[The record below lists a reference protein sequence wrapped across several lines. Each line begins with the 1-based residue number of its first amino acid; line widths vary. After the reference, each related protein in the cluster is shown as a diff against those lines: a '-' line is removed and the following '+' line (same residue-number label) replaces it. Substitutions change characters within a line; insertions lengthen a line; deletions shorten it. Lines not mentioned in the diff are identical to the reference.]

1 MEKCCSFFDS
11 TIRDGSHAVKHQLTM
26 ENIQA
31 YCRGVDAAGLDVVI
45 VGHGNGLGAS
55 TLQTGLS
62 LLSDHEMLTCAKEN
76 LKRTKLGAFLIPGY
90 GTIKEDILPAMECGA
105 ELFCIASHCTEA
117 NVTRQHIEYV
127 RSQGKEPYGVLM
139 MYHMASTEIIV
150 EQARKM
156 QEYGA
161 LGVIIMDSAGA
172 SVPSIVRKTICSLK
186 DKLEI
191 KIGFH
196 PHNNLGLAVSN
207 ALLALDCGADIID
220 ATVRGFG
227 AGAGNCQLEALAA
240 ALQKEGIETGLD
252 LYKLLDVSEDIV
264 KDIWPNGC
272 GLSALSIVS
281 GLSGVFSSFSTHVLN
296 ASKRFHVDPRDV
308 FIELGKYKVVGGQED
323 VVVEVAM
330 NLAQRSKQSVES
342 SMLESLL

>member
-1 MEKCCSFFDS
+1 MKKSCSFFDS
-11 TIRDGSHAVKHQLTM
+11 TLRDGSHAIKHQLTK
-26 ENIQA
+26 ETIRD
-31 YCRGVDAAGLDVVI
+31 YCIGVDDAGLDVVI

-62 LLSDHEMLTCAKEN
+62 LLSDREMLTCAKEN
-76 LKRTKLGAFLIPGY
+76 LKKTKLGAFLIPGY
-90 GTIKEDILPAMECGA
+90 GTIKDDILPAMECGT

-127 RSQGKEPYGVLM
+127 RSQGKEVYGVLM
-139 MYHMASTEIIV
+139 MYHMTTTDVIV
-150 EQARKM
+150 EQALKM
-156 QEYGA
+156 QDYGA

-172 SVPSIVRKTICSLK
+172 SVPSMVRRTVCALK
-186 DKLEI
+186 DKLTI
-191 KIGFH
+191 KVGFH

-227 AGAGNCQLEALAA
+227 AGAGNCQLEALVA
-240 ALQKEGIETGLD
+240 ALQKEGVETGLD
-252 LYKLLDVSEDIV
+252 LYKLLDVSEDVI
-264 KDIWPNGC
+264 KNIWPNG
-272 GLSALSIVS
+272 GALSALSIVS
-281 GLSGVFSSFSTHVLN
+281 GLSGVFSSFVTHVLN
-296 ASKRFHVDPRDV
+296 ASKRFHVDPRDI

-323 VVVEVAM
+323 MVVEVAM
-330 NLAQRSKQSVES
+330 NLAQKSKQNVEN